1 MDGIQIQM
9 QDPSGNW
16 RTYSLTTNFPTQI
29 RMEMENLKRQFPDA
43 RVRAA
48 DMNGR
53 LIDILI

>member
-16 RTYSLTTNFPTQI
+16 RTYNLTTNFPCQI
-29 RMEMENLKRQFPDA
+29 RMEMENLRRQFPES
-43 RVRAA
+43 RVRAV

-53 LIDILI
+53 LIDIL